1 VKFELNHFIF
11 EANIPMNLWR
21 NSMNYGALAGLAMIV
36 IFLILHYAGISN
48 SNSILQWLSYLP
60 LFGILFIGTRNL
72 RDKLEGG
79 FISYGRSLGS
89 GVLISLF
96 CGILLAFF
104 MYLFMKFIDTE
115 QEMIKKVLE
124 QNEQAMLDRN
134 MSEEE
139 IEQSMEMTRRFM
151 TPGLMSI
158 MAVFGYTFM
167 GFIFSLILSFF
178 LKRENKTFDGFIKS
192 QES

>member
-1 VKFELNHFIF
+1 
-11 EANIPMNLWR
+11 
-21 NSMNYGALAGLAMIV
+21 
-36 IFLILHYAGISN
+36 
-48 SNSILQWLSYLP
+48 
-60 LFGILFIGTRNL
+60 
-72 RDKLEGG
+72 
-79 FISYGRSLGS
+79 
-89 GVLISLF
+89 
-96 CGILLAFF
+96 
-104 MYLFMKFIDTE
+104 MKFIDTE